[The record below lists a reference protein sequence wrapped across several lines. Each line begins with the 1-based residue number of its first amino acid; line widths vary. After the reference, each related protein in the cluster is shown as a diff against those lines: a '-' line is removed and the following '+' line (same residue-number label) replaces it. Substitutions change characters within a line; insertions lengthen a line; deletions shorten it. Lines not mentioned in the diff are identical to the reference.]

1 MRRSAWI
8 LSPLAVLV
16 AAAAICMLPVASA
29 SAALLEIEF
38 TGLNLAYDG
47 TDIYDAGGAAEGDS
61 DELTTMTFE
70 LDGALLGTLTTDIG
84 IDALIPD
91 VTIPAG
97 GGSTTSTGS
106 GGFFDLLTSAAG
118 IGLALDIESFDIFYT
133 GFDIAI
139 FGNGF
144 ATEVAQDLPLG
155 PGIIP
160 GSEVSISFSTQVDV
174 LTDDGSV
181 VTSFES
187 SGTGEV
193 RGAAIPEP
201 GTLLLSLLGSLVGCM
216 MALRYRWG

>member
-8 LSPLAVLV
+8 LSPLAVLFAV
-16 AAAAICMLPVASA
+16 AALCVLPVASA

-38 TGLNLAYDG
+38 TGLNLAFDG
-47 TDIYDAGGAAEGDS
+47 SDIYDAGGAAEGDS
-61 DELTTMTFE
+61 DDLTTMTFE
-70 LDGALLGTLTTDIG
+70 LDGALLGTLDSDIG
-84 IDALIPD
+84 ADILIPD

-97 GGSTTSTGS
+97 GGSTTSVGS
-106 GGFFDLLTSAAG
+106 GGFFDLLTSLAG
-118 IGLALDIESFDIFYT
+118 IGLELDIDTFDIFYT
-133 GFDIAI
+133 GFEVAI
-139 FGNGF
+139 FGNGV
-144 ATEVAQDLPLG
+144 ATEVSQDLPFG
-155 PGIIP
+155 PGIVP

-174 LTDDGSV
+174 LTDDGQV

-193 RGAAIPEP
+193 RGEAIPEP